1 MKREERF
8 ALFSFFENL
17 IELLKIYLQ
26 FSRLH
31 VLLSSYLPTYILSLI
46 LLPLIRAL
54 HAPEKLRHRFIRRPR
69 LYHQKIRHVVR
80 AFRAPTSRRV
90 HVFPRVVPT

>member
-1 MKREERF
+1 MVIAGYFISPDNYEINFKLTLRVLTKLPPILAIDARDKRG
-8 ALFSFFENL
+8 
-17 IELLKIYLQ
+17 
-26 FSRLH
+26 
-31 VLLSSYLPTYILSLI
+31 
-46 LLPLIRAL
+46 
-54 HAPEKLRHRFIRRPR
+54 HRFIRRPR